1 MGAKGNRPL
10 AFTVNEES
18 SLEYPFFN
26 RECRKELIVKT
37 NCSLTAFI
45 CAGLLVCA
53 CIAGMVGCTNSQ
65 DGSAS
70 SEKVSAT
77 AVQADNI
84 TLIDADDVANLED
97 GTYLVDARTAEEY
110 AEGHIPGALNASY
123 PKSTGGPCQADEN
136 AASFRNAWSKLG
148 IPTDAK
154 VVLYCRTSNRSS
166 AAASALTEDGYT
178 DLYVYEG
185 GWTDWSS
192 DPSRPVE
199 K

>member
-1 MGAKGNRPL
+1 M
-10 AFTVNEES
+10 
-18 SLEYPFFN
+18 
-26 RECRKELIVKT
+26 KT
-37 NCSLTAFI
+37 NHNPIAFI
-45 CAGLLVCA
+45 CAALLVCA
-53 CIAGMVGCTNSQ
+53 CIVGMVGCASDQ
-65 DGSAS
+65 GGSAS
-70 SEKVSAT
+70 SSSASASSEETPASSTEAEDSSTTNASEKVSAR
-77 AVQADNI
+77 AVRSDGI
-84 TLIDADDVANLED
+84 TLIDADEVANLED

-136 AASFRNAWSKLG
+136 AASFRNAWSKLD

-166 AAASALTEDGYT
+166 AAASALVEDGYT

-192 DPSRPVE
+192 DPSRPVD